1 MEKERLDEF
10 SPREVLENCLR
21 SLKSKTGSSKA
32 SRLDSDSRHNRRAVS
47 Y

>member
-21 SLKSKTGSSKA
+21 SLESEIGSSKA
-32 SRLDSDSRHNRRAVS
+32 SRSDSDSRPNRRAVS
-47 Y
+47 H